1 MYGNEWLK
9 TKENTMSKMGFINY
23 LCENN
28 DQEGLLEEVGTQED
42 VNYWMNKH
50 KQGKIIEEINMY
62 NSKKM
67 VVVNSYISSYNRG
80 NLEYKGVAYR
90 RMMKL
95 IDVFFSSAL
104 MKSNLLNKIN
114 HKEAMKKEEKDN
126 DSNNK

>member
-1 MYGNEWLK
+1 
-9 TKENTMSKMGFINY
+9 MSKMGFIDY

-28 DQEGLLEEVGTQED
+28 DQKGLLEEVGTQED

-50 KQGKIIEEINMY
+50 KQGKIKEEINMY

-67 VVVNSYISSYNRG
+67 IVVNSYISSYNRG
-80 NLEYKGVAYR
+80 NLEYKGAAYR

-95 IDVFFSSAL
+95 INVFFSSAL

-114 HKEAMKKEEKDN
+114 HKEAMKKEEKNN

>member
-1 MYGNEWLK
+1 
-9 TKENTMSKMGFINY
+9 MSKMGFINY
-23 LCENN
+23 LCESN

-67 VVVNSYISSYNRG
+67 IVVNSYISSYNRG
-80 NLEYKGVAYR
+80 NLEYKGVAYK

-114 HKEAMKKEEKDN
+114 HKEAMKKKEKDN

>member
-1 MYGNEWLK
+1 
-9 TKENTMSKMGFINY
+9 MSKIGFIDY

-28 DQEGLLEEVGTQED
+28 DQKGLLEEVGTQED

-50 KQGKIIEEINMY
+50 KQGKIKEEINMY

-104 MKSNLLNKIN
+104 MQSNSLNKI
-114 HKEAMKKEEKDN
+114 KQKDAMKKE
-126 DSNNK
+126 